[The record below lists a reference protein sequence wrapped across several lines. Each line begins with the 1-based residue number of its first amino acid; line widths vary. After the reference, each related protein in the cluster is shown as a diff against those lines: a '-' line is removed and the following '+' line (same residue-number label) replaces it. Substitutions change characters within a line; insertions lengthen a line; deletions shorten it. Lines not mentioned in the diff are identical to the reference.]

1 MATGSRILRLELGGS
16 DVGHQLGQFGLAVF
30 GCKVF
35 TPSIG
40 VIPRQVGLQLT
51 IVQRLEAFG
60 YITRQ
65 RLPLAILAGKTIQA
79 VNTHLYQHQA
89 RLLAHPCGTA
99 AGCLN
104 LLGANHQGQLATA
117 FGRCGDFFCA
127 KKLMDADALA
137 VERAIERETIETMS
151 MQTTLA
157 RIQAD
162 DAAITLASKRIQAE
176 ISETTAIYSRLED
189 SSNEPDNDQNWGDT
203 TPGKTK
209 VAESVDDLQEHSM
222 PTVRNEPAEENLPA
236 YA

>member
-1 MATGSRILRLELGGS
+1 MADLSASITQNQITATTKAEAKLNALEKIAHAAS
-16 DVGHQLGQFGLAVF
+16 HRAKAEASALA
-30 GCKVF
+30 
-35 TPSIG
+35 
-40 VIPRQVGLQLT
+40 
-51 IVQRLEAFG
+51 A
-60 YITRQ
+60 
-65 RLPLAILAGKTIQA
+65 IQA
-79 VNTHLYQHQA
+79 
-89 RLLAHPCGTA
+89 RIE
-99 AGCLN
+99 
-104 LLGANHQGQLATA
+104 
-117 FGRCGDFFCA
+117 R
-127 KKLMDADALA
+127 DALA